1 MIISLLLLLPVYV
14 PLAWI
19 DWYLFRQH
27 YGRFDLLRQ
36 LLIVAVVAT
45 TVLLVHE
52 KMQDVAGIWS
62 AVLPPLLGY
71 VILLAGFF
79 SSICWRTRRDRV
91 GRSA

>member
-27 YGRFDLLRQ
+27 YGGFDLLRQ
-36 LLIVAVVAT
+36 LLVLAVTAIS
-45 TVLLVHE
+45 VLLVHGQ
-52 KMQDVAGIWS
+52 MQDVAGIWS

-79 SSICWRTRRDRV
+79 SGICWRTRRDRV
-91 GRSA
+91 R